1 MIFYRKSDVYSILFT
16 KILQLP
22 WHWNSGIYLNSIITD
37 CLKIHSIQVIP
48 VQKTFL
54 YLLKTCLYLENIL
67 YILLVHIDYIDF
79 PATFGP
85 RSYHKATFLDVPRP
99 IIVIQLAGGVG
110 C

>member
-1 MIFYRKSDVYSILFT
+1 MIFYRKSDIYSILFT

-22 WHWNSGIYLNSIITD
+22 WHWNSGIFLNSIITD
-37 CLKIHSIQVIP
+37 CLKIHSIQVT

-54 YLLKTCLYLENIL
+54 YLPKTCLYLENIL

-85 RSYHKATFLDVPRP
+85 RPYHKATFLDVPRP
-99 IIVIQLAGGVG
+99 IIVIQLASGVG